1 MESLYR
7 KYRPL
12 TFDSVVGQQH
22 IVSTLEHAITEGRLS
37 HAYLFCGPRGTGKT
51 TMARILAKALLCR
64 NAEAARAEGAS
75 GCMPDGTCEECELI
89 AEGNHPDV
97 YELDAASR
105 TGVDNVREEIIN
117 SVNFAPVRGKY
128 KIYIIDEVHML
139 TTAAFNA
146 LLKTLEE
153 PPAHVIFVLCTT
165 DPQKILETILS
176 RCQRFDFHRIG
187 NEDIEHRLAY
197 VCEQEGFDY
206 DDEALAIVARHAKGG
221 MRDAL
226 STLEQL
232 SVFGN
237 GSVHADDAR
246 SLLGEVSDQILGE
259 FSRAIAD
266 RDVAELYGLI
276 RAQVEEGND
285 LLELT
290 RDLVA
295 HVRDVYVACVAGARA
310 ELFEGG
316 SEQAEALAAEATAFG
331 EHPADRLA
339 RVLTVLDDAALEM
352 RGASD
357 VRLVLEIAC
366 TRLARPEADLTIE
379 ALAERLARL
388 EAMVANGAV
397 PASVAAAGAA
407 PAAAA
412 AAPATTQQPT
422 LISGARAAAP
432 VASAAPAATSARQG
446 GMPWDRGTA
455 APSAQP
461 APAPTPKPAA
471 LTSQPTSAPMSQPVA
486 APAPAAA
493 PAPKPQLNNAAQVAA
508 VGAAETP
515 AVEDAGELQRKW
527 AEVVE
532 RVKAQQ
538 PSYAALLL
546 NARATA
552 DDGSKLTVSFP
563 TAFAIKMLG
572 RADTQAVFLP
582 TVSAVFGRRTVDYVL
597 DGGGTPAPQHEEHSP
612 SARAAASADPQPV
625 SSAAPASSNASA
637 MQPKAAPVAAPTPSA
652 PEPAAPKPAAPV
664 PAPKPAAAPAPES
677 SDLAKAPWLRSD
689 NPAGAP
695 ATGKLPTEPAP
706 RAPERASASKTQPSA
721 QAAPWESE
729 QVPYDDAMVGGF
741 AADAGGDDL
750 PPFDVPGA
758 TPAPSPA
765 ASAAAPAVATSALA
779 SDDAP
784 AAPWESNPGAGSP
797 FGHQGAA
804 PSIPQTEDEAKA
816 LIRNVFGQATIF
828 KPVE

>member
-187 NEDIEHRLAY
+187 NEDIEHRLSY

-276 RAQVEEGND
+276 HAQVEEGND

-316 SEQAEALAAEATAFG
+316 SEQAEALAAEAAAFG

-379 ALAERLARL
+379 ALAERVARL
-388 EAMVANGAV
+388 EAMIANGAV
-397 PASVAAAGAA
+397 PASVAAAQAAA
-407 PAAAA
+407 PAASVPAA
-412 AAPATTQQPT
+412 AQQPT

-432 VASAAPAATSARQG
+432 AASAAPAATSARQG
-446 GMPWDRGTA
+446 GMPWDRGA
-455 APSAQP
+455 AVPAAQPATKSAAP
-461 APAPTPKPAA
+461 APAPRPVTP
-471 LTSQPTSAPMSQPVA
+471 APQPVA
-486 APAPAAA
+486 APASAPAASTVSVS
-493 PAPKPQLNNAAQVAA
+493 KPNNAAQVAA
-508 VGAAETP
+508 AGAAETP

-532 RVKAQQ
+532 RVKARQA
-538 PSYAALLL
+538 SYAGLLL

-563 TAFAIKMLG
+563 AGSTFAIKMLG
-572 RADTQAVFLP
+572 RADTQSVVLP
-582 TVSAVFGRRTVDYVL
+582 TVCAVFGRRTVDYVL

-625 SSAAPASSNASA
+625 FSAAPASSSASA
-637 MQPKAAPVAAPTPSA
+637 SQQQTAPVAASTPSA
-652 PEPAAPKPAAPV
+652 PKPAAPKPAAPT
-664 PAPKPAAAPAPES
+664 PAPKPVSPAPKS
-677 SDLAKAPWLRSD
+677 SDLGKAPWLRSD

-706 RAPERASASKTQPSA
+706 RAPERSAAPKAQPVA
-721 QAAPWESE
+721 QSAPWESE

-741 AADAGGDDL
+741 AVDASGDDL

-758 TPAPSPA
+758 
-765 ASAAAPAVATSALA
+765 ASAPKSAATAPKEEG
-779 SDDAP
+779 AP